1 MSELSKIIWSKI
13 DQVPALGMYS
23 LLLLVNALSF
33 NQNIL
38 MLQKQYL
45 TQRINHGNR

>member
-13 DQVPALGMYS
+13 DQVPVLGMYS
-23 LLLLVNALSF
+23 LLLLINALSF

-38 MLQKQYL
+38 MLKKVISH
-45 TQRINHGNR
+45 TKVKSWE